1 MSKVCFH
8 CDEAVPKGINLT
20 TIIDNINQPMCCIGC
35 QAVSQT
41 IVDNNLT
48 DYYRFRSAPA
58 HKGEVLIPE
67 QLQRNEILD
76 DENLQNEFTYYHD
89 GFKETILTIDGISC
103 SACAW
108 LIEMQISKLE
118 GVNKINVN
126 ATTQRATV
134 QWQESQVKLSD
145 ILSLIDKIGY
155 HGLPFKA
162 STAEKNNNKQAKNF
176 IKRLGISG
184 ILMMQVMMIAF
195 GLYFGAFSDMTE
207 HNVMYLRWASF
218 FLTLPIVS
226 YGAFPF
232 YKSAFF
238 ALKARQL
245 SMDVPVSI
253 AIILAFMASCW
264 ATFTQQGE
272 VYFESVSMFTFLLL
286 IGKFLEFRARSRAAD
301 VSANLLK
308 LMPMTA
314 TKIEHGIEQFISA
327 NYLKADDI
335 ILIKPGETIPADSEI
350 ITGTSQ
356 INEAMLSGEQLP
368 LKKTTLDNIF
378 AGTINGDGN
387 LTAKVNHNNQ
397 ESFLSQL
404 IRLSENAQSHK
415 PKLAKL
421 SDKIAQYFVAL
432 ILMVTIA
439 TAIYWLNHDPAEAF
453 WITLS
458 VLVVTCP
465 CALALATP
473 TALTC
478 ATTQLNREGIMIKS
492 AHVLETMPEVDAISF
507 DKTGT
512 LTTGEFT
519 IVDVKTYGEY
529 SNEASPEG
537 RQQVLAIAAA
547 LEAHSAHPL
556 AKAFSQFRDH
566 NQTTTQVVVA
576 PGAGI
581 SGEVNNQH
589 YRIGKS
595 SWLLNTNEHSAFSA
609 QCVLMQGETLIAE
622 FYLHDGLRADAKALV
637 DSLHQ
642 QNIETSMLS
651 GDHLQ
656 GCNKLQTLLN
666 LTNVHANLSAQEKVN
681 VIKQQQASHTV
692 AMVGDGVNDS
702 PVLGA
707 AHLSIAMGSGTD
719 IAKNGADVIL
729 LNNKLKGV
737 QTLRE
742 VAIRTTRVIKQN
754 YLWAFGYNAIVL
766 PLAVTGHIAPYMAV
780 IGMSAS
786 SILVVTNSLRLLKK

>member
-1 MSKVCFH
+1 MSINCFH
-8 CDEAVPKGINLT
+8 CGEPVPNGIDLHIEIENKS
-20 TIIDNINQPMCCIGC
+20 QPMCCIGC
-35 QAVSQT
+35 QAVADT
-41 IVDNNLT
+41 IVENNLT
-48 DYYRFRSAPA
+48 DYYRFRSAHA
-58 HKGEVLIPE
+58 NKGEILVPE
-67 QLQRNEILD
+67 QLQRNKILD
-76 DENLQNEFTYYHD
+76 DENLQNEFAYYHD
-89 GFKETILTIDGISC
+89 GFKETILTIEGISC

-108 LIEMQISKLE
+108 LIEMQVSKFK
-118 GVNKINVN
+118 GINKINVN

-134 QWQESQVKLSD
+134 QWQENQIKLSE

-155 HGLPFKA
+155 HALPFKA
-162 STAEKNNNKQAKNF
+162 STAEEANKKQAKSF
-176 IKRLGISG
+176 IRRLGISG

-195 GLYFGAFSDMTE
+195 GLYFGAFADMAE
-207 HNVMYLRWASF
+207 HTLVYLRWASF
-218 FLTLPIVS
+218 FLTVPIVT

-253 AIILAFMASCW
+253 AISLAFLASTW

-286 IGKFLEFRARSRAAD
+286 IGKFLEFRARTRAAD

-314 TKIEHGIEQFISA
+314 TKVENGIESFIA
-327 NYLKADDI
+327 ATHLKTDDI

-350 ITGTSQ
+350 LTGRSQ

-368 LKKTTLDNIF
+368 LQKTELDDIF

-387 LTAKVNHNNQ
+387 LTARVKHNNQ

-432 ILMVTIA
+432 ILFVATL
-439 TAIYWLNHDPAEAF
+439 TAIYWSQHQPEEAF

-465 CALALATP
+465 CALSLATP

-478 ATTQLNREGIMIKS
+478 ATTRLNREGILIKS
-492 AHVLETMPEVDAISF
+492 AHVLETMPVIDAVAF

-519 IVDVKTYGEY
+519 ISEVKTYGDF
-529 SNEASPEG
+529 SSQDGQNNA
-537 RQQVLAIAAA
+537 LAIAAA

-556 AKAFSQFRDH
+556 AKAFSPFRNFNH
-566 NQTTTQVVVA
+566 IATQVIVA

-581 SGEVNNQH
+581 SGKVDNLH
-589 YRIGKS
+589 YSIGKS
-595 SWLLNTNEHSAFSA
+595 SWLLNDSDGASHSA
-609 QCVLMQGETLIAE
+609 QCVLMQEHNLVAE
-622 FYLHDGLRADAKALV
+622 FYLHDGLRDSAKQLIEF
-637 DSLHQ
+637 LHHEK
-642 QNIETSMLS
+642 IITAMLS

-656 GCNKLQTLLN
+656 GCNKLQAELKLN
-666 LTNVHANLSAQEKVN
+666 SVQANLSAQDKVN
-681 VIKQQQASHTV
+681 AIKHQQATHNV
-692 AMVGDGVNDS
+692 AMIGDGVNDS

-729 LNNKLKGV
+729 LNNKLNGV
-737 QTLRE
+737 QTLRQVSE
-742 VAIRTTRVIKQN
+742 RTASIIKQN
-754 YLWAFGYNAIVL
+754 YLWAFGYNAVVL
-766 PLAVTGHIAPYMAV
+766 PLAVMGHIAPYMAV
-780 IGMSAS
+780 VGMSAS
-786 SILVVTNSLRLLKK
+786 SILVVSNSLRLLKK

>member
-1 MSKVCFH
+1 MSINCFH
-8 CDEAVPKGINLT
+8 CGEPVPNGIDLHIEIENKS
-20 TIIDNINQPMCCIGC
+20 QPMCCIGC
-35 QAVSQT
+35 QAVADT
-41 IVDNNLT
+41 IVENNLT
-48 DYYRFRSAPA
+48 DYYRFRSAHA
-58 HKGEVLIPE
+58 NKGEILVPE
-67 QLQRNEILD
+67 QLQRNKILD
-76 DENLQNEFTYYHD
+76 DENLQNEFAYYHD
-89 GFKETILTIDGISC
+89 GFKETILTIEGISC

-108 LIEMQISKLE
+108 LIEMQVSKFK
-118 GVNKINVN
+118 GINKINVN

-134 QWQESQVKLSD
+134 QWQENQIKLSE
-145 ILSLIDKIGY
+145 IFSLIDKIGY
-155 HGLPFKA
+155 HALPFKA
-162 STAEKNNNKQAKNF
+162 STAEEANKKQAKSF
-176 IKRLGISG
+176 IRRLGISG

-195 GLYFGAFSDMTE
+195 GLYFGAFADMAE
-207 HNVMYLRWASF
+207 HTLVYLRWASF
-218 FLTLPIVS
+218 FLTVPIVT

-253 AIILAFMASCW
+253 AISLAFLASTW

-286 IGKFLEFRARSRAAD
+286 IGKFLEFRARTRAAD

-314 TKIEHGIEQFISA
+314 TKVENGIESFIA
-327 NYLKADDI
+327 ATHLKTDDI

-350 ITGTSQ
+350 LTGRSQ

-368 LKKTTLDNIF
+368 LQKTELDDIF

-387 LTAKVNHNNQ
+387 LTARVKHNNQ

-432 ILMVTIA
+432 ILFVATL
-439 TAIYWLNHDPAEAF
+439 TAIYWSQHQPEEAF

-465 CALALATP
+465 CALSLATP

-478 ATTQLNREGIMIKS
+478 ATTRLNREGILIKS
-492 AHVLETMPEVDAISF
+492 AHVLETMPVIDAVAF

-519 IVDVKTYGEY
+519 ISEVKTYGDF
-529 SNEASPEG
+529 SSQDGQNNA
-537 RQQVLAIAAA
+537 LAIAAA

-556 AKAFSQFRDH
+556 AKAFSPFRNFNH
-566 NQTTTQVVVA
+566 IATQVIVA

-581 SGEVNNQH
+581 SGKVDNLH
-589 YRIGKS
+589 YSIGKS
-595 SWLLNTNEHSAFSA
+595 SWLLNDSDGASHSA
-609 QCVLMQGETLIAE
+609 QCVLMQEHNLVAE
-622 FYLHDGLRADAKALV
+622 FYLHDGLRDSAKQLIEF
-637 DSLHQ
+637 LHHEK
-642 QNIETSMLS
+642 IITAMLS

-656 GCNKLQTLLN
+656 GCNKLQAELKLN
-666 LTNVHANLSAQEKVN
+666 SVQANLSAQDKVN
-681 VIKQQQASHTV
+681 AIKHQQATHNV
-692 AMVGDGVNDS
+692 AMIGDGVNDS

-729 LNNKLKGV
+729 LNNKLNGV
-737 QTLRE
+737 QTLRQVSE
-742 VAIRTTRVIKQN
+742 RTASIIKQN
-754 YLWAFGYNAIVL
+754 YLWAFGYNAVVL
-766 PLAVTGHIAPYMAV
+766 PLAVMGHIAPYMAV
-780 IGMSAS
+780 VGMSAS
-786 SILVVTNSLRLLKK
+786 SILVVSNSLRLLKK

>member
-1 MSKVCFH
+1 MSIDCFH
-8 CDEAVPKGINLT
+8 CGEPVPNGIDLH
-20 TIIDNINQPMCCIGC
+20 IEIESKSQPMCCIGC
-35 QAVSQT
+35 QAVADT
-41 IVDNNLT
+41 IVENNLT

-58 HKGEVLIPE
+58 NKGEVLIPE
-67 QLQRNEILD
+67 QLQRNKILD
-76 DENLQNEFTYYHD
+76 DENLQNEFAYYHD
-89 GFKETILTIDGISC
+89 GFKETILTIEGISC

-108 LIEMQISKLE
+108 LIEMQVSKFK

-134 QWQESQVKLSD
+134 QWQEDQIKLSE

-155 HGLPFKA
+155 HALPFKA
-162 STAEKNNNKQAKNF
+162 STAEEANKKQAKSF
-176 IKRLGISG
+176 IRRLGISG

-195 GLYFGAFSDMTE
+195 GLYFGAFADMAE
-207 HNVMYLRWASF
+207 HTLVYLRWASF
-218 FLTLPIVS
+218 FLTVPIVT

-253 AIILAFMASCW
+253 AISLAFLASTW

-286 IGKFLEFRARSRAAD
+286 IGKFLEFRARTRAAD

-314 TKIEHGIEQFISA
+314 TKVENGIESVIA
-327 NYLKADDI
+327 ATHLKTDDI

-350 ITGTSQ
+350 LTGRSQ

-368 LKKTTLDNIF
+368 LQKTELDDIF

-387 LTAKVNHNNQ
+387 LTARVKHNNQ

-432 ILMVTIA
+432 ILFVATL
-439 TAIYWLNHDPAEAF
+439 TAIYWSQHKPEEAF

-465 CALALATP
+465 CALSLATP

-478 ATTQLNREGIMIKS
+478 ATTRLNREGILIKS
-492 AHVLETMPEVDAISF
+492 AHVLETMPVIDAVAF

-519 IVDVKTYGEY
+519 ISEVKTYGDF
-529 SNEASPEG
+529 SSQDGQNKA
-537 RQQVLAIAAA
+537 LAIAAA

-556 AKAFSQFRDH
+556 AKAFSPFRDFNH
-566 NQTTTQVVVA
+566 IATQVIVA

-581 SGEVNNQH
+581 SGEVDNLH

-595 SWLLNTNEHSAFSA
+595 SWLLNDSDGASHSA
-609 QCVLMQGETLIAE
+609 QCVLMQEHNLVAE
-622 FYLHDGLRADAKALV
+622 FYLHDGLRDDAKQLIEF
-637 DSLHQ
+637 LHHGK
-642 QNIETSMLS
+642 IITAMLS

-656 GCNKLQTLLN
+656 GCNKLQAELKLN
-666 LTNVHANLSAQEKVN
+666 SVQANLSAQDKVN
-681 VIKQQQASHTV
+681 AIKHQQATHNV
-692 AMVGDGVNDS
+692 AMIGDGVNDS

-729 LNNKLKGV
+729 LNNKLNGV
-737 QTLRE
+737 QTLRQVSE
-742 VAIRTTRVIKQN
+742 RTSSIIKQN
-754 YLWAFGYNAIVL
+754 YLWAFGYNAVVL
-766 PLAVTGHIAPYMAV
+766 PLAVMGHIAPYMAV
-780 IGMSAS
+780 VGMSAS
-786 SILVVTNSLRLLKK
+786 SILVVSNSLRLLKK

>member
-1 MSKVCFH
+1 MSINCFH
-8 CDEAVPKGINLT
+8 CGEPVPNGIDLHIEIENKS
-20 TIIDNINQPMCCIGC
+20 QPMCCIGC
-35 QAVSQT
+35 QAVADT
-41 IVDNNLT
+41 IVENNLT
-48 DYYRFRSAPA
+48 DYYRFRSAHA
-58 HKGEVLIPE
+58 NKGEILVPE
-67 QLQRNEILD
+67 QLQRNKILD
-76 DENLQNEFTYYHD
+76 DENLQNEFAYYHD
-89 GFKETILTIDGISC
+89 GFKETILTIEGISC

-108 LIEMQISKLE
+108 LIEMQVSKFK
-118 GVNKINVN
+118 GINKINVN

-134 QWQESQVKLSD
+134 QWQENQIKLSE

-155 HGLPFKA
+155 HALPFKA
-162 STAEKNNNKQAKNF
+162 STAEEANKKQAKSF
-176 IKRLGISG
+176 IRRLGISG

-195 GLYFGAFSDMTE
+195 GLYFGAFADMAE
-207 HNVMYLRWASF
+207 HTLVYLRWASF
-218 FLTLPIVS
+218 FLTVPIVT

-253 AIILAFMASCW
+253 AISLAFLASTW

-286 IGKFLEFRARSRAAD
+286 IGKFLEFRARTRAAD

-314 TKIEHGIEQFISA
+314 TKVENGIESVIA
-327 NYLKADDI
+327 ATHLKTDDI

-350 ITGTSQ
+350 LTGRSQ

-368 LKKTTLDNIF
+368 LQKTELDDIF

-387 LTAKVNHNNQ
+387 LTARVKHNNQ

-432 ILMVTIA
+432 ILVVATL
-439 TAIYWLNHDPAEAF
+439 TAIYWSQHQPEEAF

-465 CALALATP
+465 CALSLATP

-478 ATTQLNREGIMIKS
+478 ATTRLNREGILIKS
-492 AHVLETMPEVDAISF
+492 AHVLETMPVIDAVAF

-519 IVDVKTYGEY
+519 ISEVKTYGDF
-529 SNEASPEG
+529 SSQDGQNNA
-537 RQQVLAIAAA
+537 LAIAAA

-556 AKAFSQFRDH
+556 AKAFSPFRNFNH
-566 NQTTTQVVVA
+566 IATQVIVA

-581 SGEVNNQH
+581 SGKVDNLH
-589 YRIGKS
+589 YSIGKS
-595 SWLLNTNEHSAFSA
+595 SWLLNDSDGASHSA
-609 QCVLMQGETLIAE
+609 QCVLMQAHNLVAE
-622 FYLHDGLRADAKALV
+622 FYLHDGLRDSAKQLIEF
-637 DSLHQ
+637 LHHEK
-642 QNIETSMLS
+642 IITAMLS

-656 GCNKLQTLLN
+656 GCNKLQAELKLN
-666 LTNVHANLSAQEKVN
+666 SVQANLSAQDKVN
-681 VIKQQQASHTV
+681 AIKHQQTTHNV
-692 AMVGDGVNDS
+692 AMIGDGVNDS

-729 LNNKLKGV
+729 LNNKLNGV
-737 QTLRE
+737 QTLRQVSE
-742 VAIRTTRVIKQN
+742 RTASIIKQN
-754 YLWAFGYNAIVL
+754 YLWAFGYNAVVL
-766 PLAVTGHIAPYMAV
+766 PLAVMGHIAPYMAV
-780 IGMSAS
+780 VGMSAS
-786 SILVVTNSLRLLKK
+786 SILVVSNSLRLLKK

>member
-1 MSKVCFH
+1 MSINCFH
-8 CDEAVPKGINLT
+8 CGEPVPNGIDLHIEIENKS
-20 TIIDNINQPMCCIGC
+20 QPMCCIGC
-35 QAVSQT
+35 QAVADT
-41 IVDNNLT
+41 IVENNLT
-48 DYYRFRSAPA
+48 DYYRFRSAHA
-58 HKGEVLIPE
+58 NKGEILVPE
-67 QLQRNEILD
+67 QLQRNKILD
-76 DENLQNEFTYYHD
+76 DENLQNEFAYYHD
-89 GFKETILTIDGISC
+89 GFKETILTIEGISC

-108 LIEMQISKLE
+108 LIEMQVSKFK
-118 GVNKINVN
+118 GINKINVN

-134 QWQESQVKLSD
+134 QWQENQIRLSE

-155 HGLPFKA
+155 HALPFKA
-162 STAEKNNNKQAKNF
+162 STAEEANKKQAKSF
-176 IKRLGISG
+176 IRRLGISG

-195 GLYFGAFSDMTE
+195 GLYFGAFADMAE
-207 HNVMYLRWASF
+207 HTLVYLRWASF
-218 FLTLPIVS
+218 FLTVPIVT

-253 AIILAFMASCW
+253 AISLAFLASTW

-286 IGKFLEFRARSRAAD
+286 IGKFLEFRARTRAAD

-314 TKIEHGIEQFISA
+314 TKVENGIESFIA
-327 NYLKADDI
+327 ATHLKTDDI

-350 ITGTSQ
+350 LTGRSQ

-368 LKKTTLDNIF
+368 LQKTELDDIF

-387 LTAKVNHNNQ
+387 LTARVKHNNQ

-432 ILMVTIA
+432 ILFVATL
-439 TAIYWLNHDPAEAF
+439 TAIYWSQHQPEEAF

-465 CALALATP
+465 CALSLATP

-478 ATTQLNREGIMIKS
+478 ATTRLNREGILIKS
-492 AHVLETMPEVDAISF
+492 AHVLETMPVIDAVAF

-519 IVDVKTYGEY
+519 ISEVKTYGDF
-529 SNEASPEG
+529 SSQDGQNNA
-537 RQQVLAIAAA
+537 LAIAAA

-556 AKAFSQFRDH
+556 AKAFSPFRNFNH
-566 NQTTTQVVVA
+566 IATQVIVA

-581 SGEVNNQH
+581 SGKVDNLH
-589 YRIGKS
+589 YSIGKS
-595 SWLLNTNEHSAFSA
+595 SWLLNDSDGASHSA
-609 QCVLMQGETLIAE
+609 QCVLMQEHNLVAE
-622 FYLHDGLRADAKALV
+622 FYLHDGLRDSAKQLIEF
-637 DSLHQ
+637 LHHEK
-642 QNIETSMLS
+642 IITAMLS

-656 GCNKLQTLLN
+656 GCNKLQAELKLN
-666 LTNVHANLSAQEKVN
+666 SVQANLSAQDKVN
-681 VIKQQQASHTV
+681 AIKHQQATHNV
-692 AMVGDGVNDS
+692 AMIGDGVNDS

-729 LNNKLKGV
+729 LNNKLNGV
-737 QTLRE
+737 QTLRQVSE
-742 VAIRTTRVIKQN
+742 RTASIIKQN
-754 YLWAFGYNAIVL
+754 YLWAFGYNAVVL
-766 PLAVTGHIAPYMAV
+766 PLAVMGHIAPYMAV
-780 IGMSAS
+780 VGMSAS
-786 SILVVTNSLRLLKK
+786 SILVVSNSLRLLKK

>member
-1 MSKVCFH
+1 MSINCFH
-8 CDEAVPKGINLT
+8 CGEPVPNGIDLHIEIENKS
-20 TIIDNINQPMCCIGC
+20 QPMCCIGC
-35 QAVSQT
+35 QAVADT
-41 IVDNNLT
+41 IVENNLT
-48 DYYRFRSAPA
+48 DYYRFRSAHA
-58 HKGEVLIPE
+58 NKGEILVPE
-67 QLQRNEILD
+67 QLQRNKILD
-76 DENLQNEFTYYHD
+76 DENLQNEFAYYHD
-89 GFKETILTIDGISC
+89 GFKETILTIEGISC

-108 LIEMQISKLE
+108 LIEMQVSKFK
-118 GVNKINVN
+118 GINKINVN

-134 QWQESQVKLSD
+134 QWQENQIKLSE

-155 HGLPFKA
+155 HALPFKA
-162 STAEKNNNKQAKNF
+162 STAEEANKKQAKS
-176 IKRLGISG
+176 IIRRLGISG

-195 GLYFGAFSDMTE
+195 GLYFGAFADMAE
-207 HNVMYLRWASF
+207 HTLVYLRWASF
-218 FLTLPIVS
+218 FLTVPIVT

-253 AIILAFMASCW
+253 AISLAFLASTW

-286 IGKFLEFRARSRAAD
+286 IGKFLEFRARTRAAD

-314 TKIEHGIEQFISA
+314 TKVENGIESFIA
-327 NYLKADDI
+327 ATHLKTDDI

-350 ITGTSQ
+350 LTGRSQ

-368 LKKTTLDNIF
+368 LQKTELDDIF

-387 LTAKVNHNNQ
+387 LTARVKHNNQ

-432 ILMVTIA
+432 ILFVATL
-439 TAIYWLNHDPAEAF
+439 TAIYWSQHQPEEAF

-465 CALALATP
+465 CALSLATP

-478 ATTQLNREGIMIKS
+478 ATTRLNREGILIKS
-492 AHVLETMPEVDAISF
+492 AHVLETMPVIDAVAF

-519 IVDVKTYGEY
+519 ISEVKTYGDF
-529 SNEASPEG
+529 SSQDGQNNA
-537 RQQVLAIAAA
+537 LAIAAA

-556 AKAFSQFRDH
+556 AKAFSPFRNFNH
-566 NQTTTQVVVA
+566 IATQVIVA

-581 SGEVNNQH
+581 SGKVDNLH
-589 YRIGKS
+589 YSIGKS
-595 SWLLNTNEHSAFSA
+595 SWLLNDSDGASHSA
-609 QCVLMQGETLIAE
+609 QCVLMQEHNLVAE
-622 FYLHDGLRADAKALV
+622 FYLHDGLRDSAKQLIEF
-637 DSLHQ
+637 LHHEK
-642 QNIETSMLS
+642 IITAMLS

-656 GCNKLQTLLN
+656 GCNKLQAELKLN
-666 LTNVHANLSAQEKVN
+666 SVQANLSAQDKVN
-681 VIKQQQASHTV
+681 AIKHQQATHNV
-692 AMVGDGVNDS
+692 AMIGDGVNDS

-729 LNNKLKGV
+729 LNNKLNGV
-737 QTLRE
+737 QTLRQVSE
-742 VAIRTTRVIKQN
+742 RTASIIKQN
-754 YLWAFGYNAIVL
+754 YLWAFGYNAVVL
-766 PLAVTGHIAPYMAV
+766 PLAVMGHIAPYMAV
-780 IGMSAS
+780 VGMSAS
-786 SILVVTNSLRLLKK
+786 SILVVSNSLRLLKK

>member
-1 MSKVCFH
+1 MSINCFH
-8 CDEAVPKGINLT
+8 CGEPVPNGIDLHIEIENKS
-20 TIIDNINQPMCCIGC
+20 QPMCCIGC
-35 QAVSQT
+35 QAVADT
-41 IVDNNLT
+41 IVENNLT
-48 DYYRFRSAPA
+48 DYYRFRSAHA
-58 HKGEVLIPE
+58 NKGEILVPE
-67 QLQRNEILD
+67 QLQRNKILD
-76 DENLQNEFTYYHD
+76 DENLQNEFAYYHD
-89 GFKETILTIDGISC
+89 GFKETILTIEGISC

-108 LIEMQISKLE
+108 LIEMQVSKFK
-118 GVNKINVN
+118 GINKINVN

-134 QWQESQVKLSD
+134 QWQESQIKLSE

-155 HGLPFKA
+155 HALPFKA
-162 STAEKNNNKQAKNF
+162 STAEEANKKQAKSF
-176 IKRLGISG
+176 IRRLGISG

-195 GLYFGAFSDMTE
+195 GLYFGAFADMAE
-207 HNVMYLRWASF
+207 HTLVYLRWASF
-218 FLTLPIVS
+218 FLTVPIVT

-253 AIILAFMASCW
+253 AISLAFLASTW

-286 IGKFLEFRARSRAAD
+286 IGKFLEFRARTRAAD

-314 TKIEHGIEQFISA
+314 TKVENGIESFIA
-327 NYLKADDI
+327 ATHLKTDDI

-350 ITGTSQ
+350 LTGRSQ

-368 LKKTTLDNIF
+368 LQKTELDDIF

-387 LTAKVNHNNQ
+387 LTARVKHNNQ

-432 ILMVTIA
+432 ILFVATL
-439 TAIYWLNHDPAEAF
+439 TAIYWSQHQPEEAF

-465 CALALATP
+465 CALSLATP

-478 ATTQLNREGIMIKS
+478 ATTRLNREGILIKS
-492 AHVLETMPEVDAISF
+492 AHVLETMPVIDAVAF

-519 IVDVKTYGEY
+519 ISEVKTYGDF
-529 SNEASPEG
+529 SSQDGQNNA
-537 RQQVLAIAAA
+537 LAIAAA

-556 AKAFSQFRDH
+556 AKAFSPFRNFNH
-566 NQTTTQVVVA
+566 IATQVIVA

-581 SGEVNNQH
+581 SGKVDNLH
-589 YRIGKS
+589 YSIGKS
-595 SWLLNTNEHSAFSA
+595 SWLLNDSDGASHSA
-609 QCVLMQGETLIAE
+609 QCVLMQEHNLVAE
-622 FYLHDGLRADAKALV
+622 FYLHDGLRDSAKQLIEF
-637 DSLHQ
+637 LHHEK
-642 QNIETSMLS
+642 IITAMLS

-656 GCNKLQTLLN
+656 GCNKLQAELKLN
-666 LTNVHANLSAQEKVN
+666 SVQANLSAQDKVN
-681 VIKQQQASHTV
+681 AIKHQQATHNV
-692 AMVGDGVNDS
+692 AMIGDGVNDS

-729 LNNKLKGV
+729 LNNKLNGV
-737 QTLRE
+737 QTLRQVSE
-742 VAIRTTRVIKQN
+742 RTASIIKQN
-754 YLWAFGYNAIVL
+754 YLWAFGYNAVVL
-766 PLAVTGHIAPYMAV
+766 PLAVMGHIAPYMAV
-780 IGMSAS
+780 VGMSAS
-786 SILVVTNSLRLLKK
+786 SILVVSNSLRLLKK

>member
-1 MSKVCFH
+1 MSINCFH
-8 CDEAVPKGINLT
+8 CGEPVPNGIDLHIEIENKS
-20 TIIDNINQPMCCIGC
+20 QPMCCIGC
-35 QAVSQT
+35 QAVADT
-41 IVDNNLT
+41 IVENNLT
-48 DYYRFRSAPA
+48 DYYRFRSAHA
-58 HKGEVLIPE
+58 NKGEILVPE
-67 QLQRNEILD
+67 QLQRNKILD
-76 DENLQNEFTYYHD
+76 DENLQNEFAYYHD
-89 GFKETILTIDGISC
+89 GFKETILTIEGISC

-108 LIEMQISKLE
+108 LIEMQVSKFK
-118 GVNKINVN
+118 GINKINVN

-134 QWQESQVKLSD
+134 QWQENQIKLSE

-155 HGLPFKA
+155 HALPFKA
-162 STAEKNNNKQAKNF
+162 STAEEANKKQAKSF
-176 IKRLGISG
+176 IRRLGISG

-195 GLYFGAFSDMTE
+195 GLYFGAFADMAE
-207 HNVMYLRWASF
+207 HTLVYLRWASF
-218 FLTLPIVS
+218 FLAVPIVT

-253 AIILAFMASCW
+253 AISLAFLASTW

-286 IGKFLEFRARSRAAD
+286 IGKFLEFRARTRAAD

-314 TKIEHGIEQFISA
+314 TKVENGIESFIA
-327 NYLKADDI
+327 ATHLKTDDI

-350 ITGTSQ
+350 LTGRSQ

-368 LKKTTLDNIF
+368 LQKTELDDIF

-387 LTAKVNHNNQ
+387 LTARVKHNNQ

-432 ILMVTIA
+432 ILFVATL
-439 TAIYWLNHDPAEAF
+439 TAIYWSQHQPEEAF

-465 CALALATP
+465 CALSLATP

-478 ATTQLNREGIMIKS
+478 ATTRLNREGILIKS
-492 AHVLETMPEVDAISF
+492 AHVLETMPVIDAVAF

-519 IVDVKTYGEY
+519 ISEVKTYGDF
-529 SNEASPEG
+529 SSQDGQNNA
-537 RQQVLAIAAA
+537 LAIAAA

-556 AKAFSQFRDH
+556 AKAFSPFRNFNH
-566 NQTTTQVVVA
+566 IATQVIVA

-581 SGEVNNQH
+581 SGKVDNLH
-589 YRIGKS
+589 YSIGKS
-595 SWLLNTNEHSAFSA
+595 SWLLNDSDGASHSA
-609 QCVLMQGETLIAE
+609 QCVLMQEHNLVAE
-622 FYLHDGLRADAKALV
+622 FYLHDGLRDSAKQLIEF
-637 DSLHQ
+637 LHHEK
-642 QNIETSMLS
+642 IITAMLS

-656 GCNKLQTLLN
+656 GCNKLQAELKLN
-666 LTNVHANLSAQEKVN
+666 SVQANLSAQDKVN
-681 VIKQQQASHTV
+681 AIKHQQATHNV
-692 AMVGDGVNDS
+692 AMIGDGVNDS

-729 LNNKLKGV
+729 LNNKLNGV
-737 QTLRE
+737 QTLRQVSE
-742 VAIRTTRVIKQN
+742 RTASIIKQN
-754 YLWAFGYNAIVL
+754 YLWAFGYNAVVL
-766 PLAVTGHIAPYMAV
+766 PLAVMGHIAPYMAV
-780 IGMSAS
+780 VGMSAS
-786 SILVVTNSLRLLKK
+786 SILVVSNSLRLLKK

>member
-1 MSKVCFH
+1 MSINCFH
-8 CDEAVPKGINLT
+8 CGEPVPNGIDLHIEIENKS
-20 TIIDNINQPMCCIGC
+20 QPMCCIGC
-35 QAVSQT
+35 QAVADT
-41 IVDNNLT
+41 IVENNLT
-48 DYYRFRSAPA
+48 DYYRFRSAHA
-58 HKGEVLIPE
+58 NKGEILVPE
-67 QLQRNEILD
+67 QLQRNKILD
-76 DENLQNEFTYYHD
+76 DENLQNEFAYYHD
-89 GFKETILTIDGISC
+89 GFKETILTIEGISC

-108 LIEMQISKLE
+108 LIEMQVSKFK
-118 GVNKINVN
+118 GINKINVN

-134 QWQESQVKLSD
+134 QWQENQIKLSE

-155 HGLPFKA
+155 HALPFKA
-162 STAEKNNNKQAKNF
+162 STAEEANKKQAKSF
-176 IKRLGISG
+176 IRRLGISG

-195 GLYFGAFSDMTE
+195 GLYFGAFADMAE
-207 HNVMYLRWASF
+207 HTLVYLRWASF
-218 FLTLPIVS
+218 FLTVPIVT

-253 AIILAFMASCW
+253 AISLAFLASTW

-286 IGKFLEFRARSRAAD
+286 IGKFLEFRARTRAAD

-314 TKIEHGIEQFISA
+314 TKVENGIESFIA
-327 NYLKADDI
+327 ATHLKTDDI

-350 ITGTSQ
+350 LTGRSQ

-368 LKKTTLDNIF
+368 LQKTELDDIF

-387 LTAKVNHNNQ
+387 LTARVKHNNQ

-432 ILMVTIA
+432 ILFVATL
-439 TAIYWLNHDPAEAF
+439 TAIYWSQHQPEEAF

-465 CALALATP
+465 CALSLATP

-478 ATTQLNREGIMIKS
+478 ATTRLNREGILIKS
-492 AHVLETMPEVDAISF
+492 AHVLETMPVIDAVAF

-519 IVDVKTYGEY
+519 ISEVKTYGDF
-529 SNEASPEG
+529 SSQDGQNNA
-537 RQQVLAIAAA
+537 LAIAAA

-556 AKAFSQFRDH
+556 AKAFSPFRNFNH
-566 NQTTTQVVVA
+566 ITTQVIVA

-581 SGEVNNQH
+581 SGKVDNLH
-589 YRIGKS
+589 YSIGKS
-595 SWLLNTNEHSAFSA
+595 SWLLNDSDGASHSA
-609 QCVLMQGETLIAE
+609 QCVLMQEHNLVAE
-622 FYLHDGLRADAKALV
+622 FYLHDGLRDSAKQLIEF
-637 DSLHQ
+637 LHHEK
-642 QNIETSMLS
+642 IITAMLS

-656 GCNKLQTLLN
+656 GCNKLQAELKLN
-666 LTNVHANLSAQEKVN
+666 SVQANLSAQDKVN
-681 VIKQQQASHTV
+681 AIKHQQATHNV
-692 AMVGDGVNDS
+692 AMIGDGVNDS

-729 LNNKLKGV
+729 LNNKLNGV
-737 QTLRE
+737 QTLRQVSE
-742 VAIRTTRVIKQN
+742 RTASIIKQN
-754 YLWAFGYNAIVL
+754 YLWAFGYNAVVL
-766 PLAVTGHIAPYMAV
+766 PLAVMGHIAPYMAV
-780 IGMSAS
+780 VGMSAS
-786 SILVVTNSLRLLKK
+786 SILVVSNSLRLLKK

>member
-1 MSKVCFH
+1 MSKACFH
-8 CDEAVPKGINLT
+8 CDEPVPKGIHLITN
-20 TIIDNINQPMCCIGC
+20 IDNIDQPMCCIGC
-35 QAVSQT
+35 QAVAQT

-48 DYYRFRSAPA
+48 DFYRFRSAPA
-58 HKGEVLIPE
+58 QKGEVLIPE
-67 QLQRNEILD
+67 KLQRNEILD
-76 DENLQNEFTYYHD
+76 DVNLQNEFTYYHD

-108 LIEMQISKLE
+108 LIEMQVSKLE

-162 STAEKNNNKQAKNF
+162 STAEKLNNKQAKNF

-226 YGAFPF
+226 YGAYPF

-253 AIILAFMASCW
+253 AILLAFMASCW

-314 TKIEHGIEQFISA
+314 TKVELGIEQFISA

-368 LKKTTLDNIF
+368 LQKKALDAIF

-387 LTAKVNHNNQ
+387 LTAKVKHNNQ

-432 ILMVTIA
+432 ILMVSIV
-439 TAIYWLNHDPAEAF
+439 TAIYWLQHAPEEAF

-478 ATTQLNREGIMIKS
+478 ATTNLNREGIMIKS

-519 IVDVKTYGEY
+519 IVEVKTYGDY
-529 SNEASPEG
+529 STDSTSEG
-537 RQQVLAIAAA
+537 KQQVLAIAAA

-556 AKAFSQFRDH
+556 AKAFRPFRDF

-581 SGEVNNQH
+581 SGEVNHQH

-595 SWLLNTNEHSAFSA
+595 SWLLNDDKQACFSA
-609 QCVLMQGETLIAE
+609 QCVLMQDETLIAE
-622 FYLHDGLRADAKALV
+622 FYLHDGLRDDAKPLI
-637 DSLHQ
+637 DFLHQ
-642 QNIETSMLS
+642 QSIETSMLS

-656 GCNKLQTLLN
+656 GCNKLQSILQLS
-666 LTNVHANLSAQEKVN
+666 NVQANLSAQDKVN
-681 VIKQQQASHTV
+681 AIKHQQVSHTV

-754 YLWAFGYNAIVL
+754 YLWAFGYNAVVL